1 MSNIYLVGMM
11 GSGKTVTGKKLAEL
25 LSYSFLDLD
34 ERIQQKSGR
43 TVSEIFEK
51 DGESSFRDQERKV
64 LEETISTD
72 KQVVATGGG
81 AVLRSENI
89 SLMRRAGKVVFLDT
103 SLNVIWD
110 RVKNKKD
117 RPLLKGDNPF
127 EKLKKIFY
135 DRESIYQDAADFIV
149 NTDGLSADTAAKKV
163 FERLRNRENHSG

>member
-1 MSNIYLVGMM
+1 MPNIYLVGMM
-11 GSGKTVTGKKLAEL
+11 GSGKTVTGRKLAEL

-43 TVSEIFEK
+43 TINEIFQN
-51 DGESSFRDQERKV
+51 DGENSFRDQETKA
-64 LEETISTD
+64 LGETASSD

-103 SLNVIWD
+103 SLNILWD

-127 EKLKKIFY
+127 DNLKKIFSA
-135 DRESIYQDAADFIV
+135 REAIYQDAADFIV
-149 NTDGLSADTAAKKV
+149 NTDGLSAEAAAKKV